1 MSLYISTKTASS
13 KLADSPITQA
23 ITFLATTIAIKTQ
36 HGHIPS
42 GPSLDITFLLPGE
55 LDKPDFIGMQMG
67 GYSEKG
73 NTLFFEIS
81 VPEHIT
87 YSNKVKQYMAAVM
100 QDVIINANE
109 YFTENNVSFDLERW
123 KLLVIKLTSNV
134 DDLVANEKLSV
145 GK

>member
-1 MSLYISTKTASS
+1 MSLYISTKAASS

-36 HGHIPS
+36 HGRIPD
-42 GPSLDITFLLPGE
+42 GPSLDVTFLLPGE
-55 LDKPDFIGMQMG
+55 LDKPAFTGMQMG

-87 YSNKVKQYMAAVM
+87 YSNKVKQYITAVM
-100 QDVIINANE
+100 QDVIVNANE
-109 YFTENNVSFDLERW
+109 YFAEINVIFNLKRW
-123 KLLVIKLTSNV
+123 QLLVDKLTLT
-134 DDLVANEKLSV
+134 DDFVINEKLSV